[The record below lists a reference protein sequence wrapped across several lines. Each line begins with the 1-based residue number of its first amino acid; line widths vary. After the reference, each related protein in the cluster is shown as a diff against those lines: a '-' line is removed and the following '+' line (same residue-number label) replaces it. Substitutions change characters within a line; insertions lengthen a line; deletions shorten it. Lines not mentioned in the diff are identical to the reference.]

1 MGARGLPMTEPE
13 AISPERMDWPAFNTM
28 FRRRFEE
35 GHHVFVVGPTGSG
48 KSILLGAIVKSQ
60 PKRNWVILDAKGGD
74 DPSLDL
80 PGYETI
86 KSWPPTDGFPT
97 VFDDERLLTRLR
109 RALKLEAL
117 VEPEPEERK
126 PRHVRLAPP
135 LANLRDFGPQRR
147 LFKITLEDVFARKG
161 TERYSVVIDEAQI
174 LADPREGMGLN
185 AEIGAI
191 LRVKRFHHVSMVLAT
206 QYPVWIPKSSYAEA
220 RHRFFFRLN
229 DHERAVR
236 AGEIAGDRKGVPP
249 LIKSLRQ
256 HEFLYQETGRGA
268 TDRYIISRVSA

>member
-1 MGARGLPMTEPE
+1 MTSQAEDT
-13 AISPERMDWPAFNTM
+13 ITPERMDWAAFRTM

-48 KSILLGAIVKSQ
+48 KSILLREIVRAQ
-60 PKRNWVILDAKGGD
+60 PSRNWVLLDAKGGD
-74 DPSLDL
+74 DPSLEID
-80 PGYETI
+80 GYETI
-86 KSWPPTDGFPT
+86 TSWPPPDGLPDL
-97 VFDDERLLTRLR
+97 FDDERLLTRLR
-109 RALKLEAL
+109 KVIGLER
-117 VEPEPEERK
+117 VEQSEPEPPK

-135 LANLRDFGPQRR
+135 LADLRDFGPQRAV
-147 LFKITLEDVFARKG
+147 FKRTLQDVFRRKG
-161 TERYSVVIDEAQI
+161 AERYSVVIDEAQI
-174 LADPREGMGLN
+174 IADPREGMGLN

-191 LRVKRFHHVSMVLAT
+191 LRVKRFHKVSMVLAT

-249 LIKSLRQ
+249 LLKALRQ
-256 HEFLYQETGRGA
+256 HEFLYQETGRGPV
-268 TDRYIISRVSA
+268 DRFIVSRVQQ